1 MIYTDEKTLEIR
13 ISKEPDQDL
22 FGCDLVNLDGELVL
36 GLTPEFATKE
46 AALFYAL
53 TDKAAGLCNAED
65 TDHSI
70 FDGFSSMIFG
80 DYSSAAFIRETVL
93 SLTFGYRCSG
103 VYLHCVA
110 SLDKKHWHLFNLI
123 LAHYR
128 IKGESEALRRIAE
141 QILEQYPRYREF
153 PMVINGQGGG
163 KTVLS
168 IDPTAYL

>member
-70 FDGFSSMIFG
+70 FDGFSSYNLRGMHPRRG
-80 DYSSAAFIRETVL
+80 VSP
-93 SLTFGYRCSG
+93 YRPQG
-103 VYLHCVA
+103 AHH
-110 SLDKKHWHLFNLI
+110 DNL
-123 LAHYR
+123 
-128 IKGESEALRRIAE
+128 
-141 QILEQYPRYREF
+141 
-153 PMVINGQGGG
+153 
-163 KTVLS
+163 
-168 IDPTAYL
+168 